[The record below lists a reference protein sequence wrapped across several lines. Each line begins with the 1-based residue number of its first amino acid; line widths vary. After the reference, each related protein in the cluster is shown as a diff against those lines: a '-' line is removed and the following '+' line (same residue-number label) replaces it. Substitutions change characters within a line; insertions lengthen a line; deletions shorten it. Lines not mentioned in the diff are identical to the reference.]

1 MRGMLKQE
9 EQIPNLAVLLQ
20 RHQDE
25 IAQAWAEK
33 VHALSGTH
41 YSERPIDEIH
51 AWVSRALVA
60 IVETLS
66 TGSYQATEAYLTNV
80 SLARLHMGFGISEV
94 IEALLTFKEA
104 VLPVVWRI
112 YPAGSATA
120 CEVIAALDT
129 YQRFMIGRFGHLY
142 AEGMNADL
150 LLQQERTSL
159 ILEAVEVINS
169 SLDLDQVLERIV
181 KKSSAVF
188 GRGCNLYL
196 RDSEGNAFVPRARS
210 GTPGGE
216 QGARFGEQGARF
228 GELLLSPDSDGLIR
242 EILEHKEPIACYD
255 AAVDPRFSRELVQT
269 LGLKSA
275 LAVPIATDDQ
285 VLGVV
290 ICNTVDHY
298 THFAAQDVEVMEGLV
313 HAVSLAVRNAQLYD
327 KTRQRLAE
335 IQSLQRVT
343 AALLQQLT
351 LEKVLEVVRREACQ
365 LVGAR
370 GCALFSLAGG
380 AWLEVSHSGG
390 VLEWPTGRVPVEGSL
405 IGRAVAGGEP
415 LLIDDPDDLAR
426 AASPISQLA
435 CLLVVPMRLG
445 ESVVGALSVADK
457 PGGFTQDD
465 VRILSIFADAAVI
478 AIDSARLHQQ
488 AAQLAVVEERQRLAR
503 ELHDSVT
510 QALYSVT
517 LYAEAT
523 RMALSSG
530 KLDVAAENLQE
541 LHNLAREAMIDMR
554 MLLFE
559 LHPPVLEEEGLVAAL
574 QARLATVESRAGLQT
589 EIQVQGER
597 RLPLAIEEA
606 LFRIALEGFNNVV
619 KHAQAQRVTVRL
631 LFDDGAVCLEIRD
644 DGRGFDLARTGKAGG
659 MGLPGMEERARRI
672 GGTLV
677 VASAPG
683 AGTTLRVEAGAPG
696 GS

>member
-1 MRGMLKQE
+1 MHGMLKQE
-9 EQIPNLAVLLQ
+9 ERVSGLAALLR
-20 RHQDE
+20 RHQDD
-25 IAQAWAEK
+25 IATAWAER
-33 VHALSGTH
+33 VHALPGTH
-41 YSERPIDEIH
+41 YSERPIEEVH
-51 AWVSRALVA
+51 AWVSHALAA

-66 TGSYQATEAYLTNV
+66 TGSYQATEAYLRNV
-80 SLARLHMGFGISEV
+80 SLARLRMGFGISEV
-94 IEALLTFKEA
+94 IEALLTLKEA
-104 VLPVVWRI
+104 VLPVVWRT
-112 YPAGSATA
+112 YPAGSAVA
-120 CEVIAALDT
+120 REAIAALDT

-150 LLQQERTSL
+150 SLQQKRTAL
-159 ILEAVEVINS
+159 ILEAVEAVNS
-169 SLDLDQVLERIV
+169 SLELDQVLQRIV
-181 KKSSAVF
+181 QKSSAVF

-196 RDSEGNAFVPRARS
+196 RDAEGNAFVPRARS
-210 GTPGGE
+210 GAT
-216 QGARFGEQGARF
+216 F
-228 GELLLSPDSDGLIR
+228 GELGIPDGDQGAAFGTHYLSPNSDGLIR
-242 EILEHKEPIACYD
+242 EIMERKEPIACYD

-275 LAVPIATDDQ
+275 LAVPIAADDQ

-313 HAVSLAVRNAQLYD
+313 NAVGLAVQNAQLYD

-343 AALLQQLT
+343 TALLQQLT
-351 LEKVLEVVRREACQ
+351 LEKVLEIVHREACQ
-365 LVGAR
+365 LAGAR
-370 GCALFSLAGG
+370 GCALFSLVDGD
-380 AWLEVSHSGG
+380 WLEVSHSGG
-390 VLEWPTGRVPVEGSL
+390 VLEWPTGRIPVAGSL
-405 IGRAVAGGEP
+405 IGRAVVGGEP
-415 LLIDDPDDLAR
+415 LLIDDPSDLAR
-426 AASPISQLA
+426 AAHPVSQLA
-435 CLLVVPMRLG
+435 CLLIIPMRLG

-465 VRILSIFADAAVI
+465 VRLLSIFADAAAI
-478 AIDSARLHQQ
+478 AIDRAQLHQQ

-523 RMALSSG
+523 RMALSAG
-530 KLDVAAENLQE
+530 KSDVAAENLEE

-589 EIQVQGER
+589 EIQVEGER

-619 KHAQAQRVTVRL
+619 KHARAERVTVRL
-631 LFDDGAVCLEIRD
+631 VFNDEAVCLEIRD
-644 DGRGFDLARTGKAGG
+644 DGRGFDLAGAGQTGG
-659 MGLPGMEERARRI
+659 MGLPGMEERASQI
-672 GGTLV
+672 GGTLA

-683 AGTTLRVEAGAPG
+683 AGTTVRVEASVPEP
-696 GS
+696 

>member
-1 MRGMLKQE
+1 MHGMLKQG
-9 EQIPNLAVLLQ
+9 EQVPGLAALLR

-25 IAQAWAEK
+25 IATAWAER

-41 YSERPIDEIH
+41 YSERSIDELH
-51 AWVSRALVA
+51 AWVSHALAA

-66 TGSYQATEAYLTNV
+66 TGSYQVTEAYLKNV
-80 SLARLHMGFGISEV
+80 SLARLRMGFGISEV

-104 VLPVVWRI
+104 VLPVVWRT

-120 CEVIAALDT
+120 REAIAALDA

-142 AEGMNADL
+142 AEGMSADL
-150 LLQQERTSL
+150 SLQQERTAL
-159 ILEAVEVINS
+159 ILEAVKAINS
-169 SLDLDQVLERIV
+169 SLELDQVLQRIV
-181 KKSSAVF
+181 QKSSAVF

-196 RDSEGNAFVPRARS
+196 RDAEGNAFVPRARS
-210 GTPGGE
+210 SATDGG
-216 QGARFGEQGARF
+216 QGATFGTHY
-228 GELLLSPDSDGLIR
+228 LSPDSDGLIR
-242 EILEHKEPIACYD
+242 EILERKQPIACYD

-275 LAVPIATDDQ
+275 LAVPIAADDQ

-313 HAVSLAVRNAQLYD
+313 NAVGLAVQNAQLYD

-343 AALLQQLT
+343 TALLQQLA

-365 LVGAR
+365 LAGAR
-370 GCALFSLAGG
+370 GCALFSLVDG

-390 VLEWPTGRVPVEGSL
+390 VLEWPTGRVPVAGSL

-415 LLIDDPDDLAR
+415 LLIDGRDDLAR
-426 AASPISQLA
+426 AAYPVSQLA
-435 CLLVVPMRLG
+435 CLLVIPMRLG

-465 VRILSIFADAAVI
+465 VRLLSIFADAAAI
-478 AIDSARLHQQ
+478 AIDRARLHQQ

-523 RMALSSG
+523 RMALSAG
-530 KLDVAAENLQE
+530 KPDVAAENLEE

-589 EIQVQGER
+589 EIQVEGER

-619 KHAQAQRVTVRL
+619 KHARAERVTVRL
-631 LFDDGAVCLEIRD
+631 AFDDEAVCLEIRD
-644 DGRGFDLARTGKAGG
+644 DGRGFDPAGGGRSGG

-672 GGTLV
+672 GGTLA
-677 VASAPG
+677 VASRPG
-683 AGTTLRVEAGAPG
+683 GGTTVRVEAAVPEP
-696 GS
+696 

>member
-1 MRGMLKQE
+1 MHRMLKQE
-9 EQIPNLAVLLQ
+9 EQVPGLVALL
-20 RHQDE
+20 RHHQDE
-25 IAQAWAEK
+25 IARAWVER

-41 YSERPIDEIH
+41 YSERPIDEVR
-51 AWVSRALVA
+51 AWVSHALAA

-66 TGSYQATEAYLTNV
+66 TGSYQATETYLKNV
-80 SLARLHMGFGISEV
+80 SLARLRMGFGISEV
-94 IEALLTFKEA
+94 IEALLTLKEA
-104 VLPVVWRI
+104 VLPVVWRT

-120 CEVIAALDT
+120 RAAIAALDA

-142 AEGMNADL
+142 AEGMSADL
-150 LLQQERTSL
+150 SLQQERTAL
-159 ILEAVEVINS
+159 ILEAVKAINS
-169 SLDLDQVLERIV
+169 SLELDQVLQRIV
-181 KKSSAVF
+181 QKSSAVF

-196 RDSEGNAFVPRARS
+196 RDAEGSAFVPRARS
-210 GTPGGE
+210 SVTDGG
-216 QGARFGEQGARF
+216 QGATFGTHY
-228 GELLLSPDSDGLIR
+228 LSSDSDGLIR
-242 EILEHKEPIACYD
+242 EILERRQPIACYD
-255 AAVDPRFSRELVQT
+255 AASDPRFSRELVQT

-275 LAVPIATDDQ
+275 LAVPIAADDQ

-313 HAVSLAVRNAQLYD
+313 NAVGLAVQNAQLYD

-343 AALLQQLT
+343 TALLQQLT

-365 LVGAR
+365 LAGAR
-370 GCALFSLAGG
+370 GCALFSLVDG

-390 VLEWPTGRVPVEGSL
+390 VLEWPTGRVPVVGSL

-415 LLIDDPDDLAR
+415 LLIDDRDDLAQ
-426 AASPISQLA
+426 AAYPVSQLS
-435 CLLVVPMRLG
+435 CLLVIPMRLG

-465 VRILSIFADAAVI
+465 VRLLSIFADAAAI
-478 AIDSARLHQQ
+478 AIDRARLHQQ

-523 RMALSSG
+523 RMALSAG
-530 KLDVAAENLQE
+530 KPDVAAENLKE

-589 EIQVQGER
+589 EIQVEGER

-619 KHAQAQRVTVRL
+619 KHAQAERVTVRL
-631 LFDDGAVCLEIRD
+631 AFDDEAVSLEIRD
-644 DGRGFDLARTGKAGG
+644 DGWGFDPAGAGQSGG

-672 GGTLV
+672 GGTLA
-677 VASAPG
+677 VASRPG
-683 AGTTLRVEAGAPG
+683 AGTTVRVEAAVPEP
-696 GS
+696 

>member
-1 MRGMLKQE
+1 MHGMLKQG
-9 EQIPNLAVLLQ
+9 EQVPGLAALLR

-25 IAQAWAEK
+25 IATAWAER

-41 YSERPIDEIH
+41 YSERSIDELH
-51 AWVSRALVA
+51 AWVSHALAA

-66 TGSYQATEAYLTNV
+66 TGSYQVTEAYLKNV
-80 SLARLHMGFGISEV
+80 SLARLRMGFGISEV

-104 VLPVVWRI
+104 VLPVVWRT

-120 CEVIAALDT
+120 REAIAALDA

-142 AEGMNADL
+142 AEGMSADL
-150 LLQQERTSL
+150 SLQQERTAL
-159 ILEAVEVINS
+159 ILEAVKAINS
-169 SLDLDQVLERIV
+169 SLELDQVLQRIV
-181 KKSSAVF
+181 QKSSAVF

-196 RDSEGNAFVPRARS
+196 RDAEGNAFVPRARS
-210 GTPGGE
+210 SATDGG
-216 QGARFGEQGARF
+216 QGATFGTHY
-228 GELLLSPDSDGLIR
+228 LSPDSDGLIR
-242 EILEHKEPIACYD
+242 EILERKQPIACYD

-275 LAVPIATDDQ
+275 LAVPIAADDQ

-313 HAVSLAVRNAQLYD
+313 SAVGLAVQNAQLYD

-343 AALLQQLT
+343 TALLQQLA

-365 LVGAR
+365 LAGAR
-370 GCALFSLAGG
+370 GCALFSLVDG

-390 VLEWPTGRVPVEGSL
+390 VLEWPTGRVPVAGSL

-415 LLIDDPDDLAR
+415 LLIDGRDDLAR
-426 AASPISQLA
+426 AAYPVSQLA
-435 CLLVVPMRLG
+435 CLLVIPMRLG

-465 VRILSIFADAAVI
+465 VRLLSIFADAAAI
-478 AIDSARLHQQ
+478 AIDRARLHQQ

-523 RMALSSG
+523 RMALSAG
-530 KLDVAAENLQE
+530 KPDVAAENLEE

-589 EIQVQGER
+589 EIQVEGER

-619 KHAQAQRVTVRL
+619 KHARAERVTVRL
-631 LFDDGAVCLEIRD
+631 AFDDEAVCLEIRD
-644 DGRGFDLARTGKAGG
+644 DGRGFDPAGGGRSGG

-672 GGTLV
+672 GGTLA
-677 VASAPG
+677 VASRPG
-683 AGTTLRVEAGAPG
+683 GGTTVRVEAAVPEP
-696 GS
+696 

>member
-1 MRGMLKQE
+1 MHGMLKQG
-9 EQIPNLAVLLQ
+9 EQVPGLAALLR

-25 IAQAWAEK
+25 IATAWAER

-41 YSERPIDEIH
+41 YSERSIDELH
-51 AWVSRALVA
+51 AWVSHALAA

-66 TGSYQATEAYLTNV
+66 TGSYQVTEAYLKNV
-80 SLARLHMGFGISEV
+80 SLARLRMGFGISEV

-104 VLPVVWRI
+104 VLPVVWRT

-120 CEVIAALDT
+120 REAIAALDA

-142 AEGMNADL
+142 AEGMSADL
-150 LLQQERTSL
+150 SLQQERTAL
-159 ILEAVEVINS
+159 ILEAVKAINS
-169 SLDLDQVLERIV
+169 SLELDQVLQRIV
-181 KKSSAVF
+181 QKSSAVF

-196 RDSEGNAFVPRARS
+196 RDAEGNAFVPRARS
-210 GTPGGE
+210 SATDGG
-216 QGARFGEQGARF
+216 QGATFGTHY
-228 GELLLSPDSDGLIR
+228 LSPDSDGLIR
-242 EILEHKEPIACYD
+242 EILERKQPIACYD

-275 LAVPIATDDQ
+275 LAVPIAADDQ

-313 HAVSLAVRNAQLYD
+313 NAVGLAVQNAQLYD

-343 AALLQQLT
+343 TALLQQLA

-365 LVGAR
+365 LAGAR
-370 GCALFSLAGG
+370 GCALFSLVDG

-390 VLEWPTGRVPVEGSL
+390 VLEWPTGRVPVAGSL

-415 LLIDDPDDLAR
+415 LLIDGRDDLAR
-426 AASPISQLA
+426 AAYPVSQLA
-435 CLLVVPMRLG
+435 CLLVIPMRLG

-465 VRILSIFADAAVI
+465 VRLLSIFADAAAI
-478 AIDSARLHQQ
+478 AIDRARLHQQ

-523 RMALSSG
+523 RMALSAG
-530 KLDVAAENLQE
+530 KPDVAAENLEE

-589 EIQVQGER
+589 EIQVEGER

-619 KHAQAQRVTVRL
+619 KHARAERVTVRL
-631 LFDDGAVCLEIRD
+631 AFDDEAVCLEIRD
-644 DGRGFDLARTGKAGG
+644 DGRGFDPAGGGRSGG

-672 GGTLV
+672 GGTLA
-677 VASAPG
+677 VASRPG
-683 AGTTLRVEAGAPG
+683 AGTTVRVEAAVPEP
-696 GS
+696 